1 MTEPTAE
8 QIAKLPKWAKD
19 YIYALRRASMEAARH
34 AKAAEDR
41 DTPSPVSYTEL
52 ICDNPTGGPS
62 WRKKYVQTHG
72 VTVEHGGV
80 AVTVRCD
87 SYAGYDGITIA
98 AVNTDRLHSD
108 GVAYV
113 PTSHGQMIVRAIP
126 RAKGGAS

>member
-8 QIAKLPKWAKD
+8 QIAKLPKWAQE
-19 YIYALRRASMEAARH
+19 YIHALRRANMEAARY
-34 AKAAEDR
+34 ARASEDR
-41 DTPSPVSYTEL
+41 DTPSPVSYTDL
-52 ICDNPTGGPS
+52 ICDNPTGCPS

-87 SYAGYDGITIA
+87 SYAGFDGVTIA
-98 AVNTDRLHSD
+98 SVDVDRLCD
-108 GVAYV
+108 NGVAYV
-113 PTSHGQMIVRAIP
+113 PTGHGQMIVQAIP